1 MQKTKIILFTG
12 SARHGKDTSASFMK
26 ESLEAAGKSVII
38 YHFADPLK
46 MLCNTSYGWVM
57 GDKGPVG
64 RSILQN
70 VGTMYRKNNPMCW
83 VNICRQIAAGT
94 DADYMLVPDC
104 RYQTEANGFKDF
116 DYSVCRVIRPNFDNG
131 LTEEQKNHSSER
143 DMENYKVDFT
153 INNEFNLDVL
163 KKDVTN
169 ITEFLLRPIGQ
180 ELLFHHQEE

>member
-12 SARHGKDTSASFMK
+12 SARHGKDTSALFMK
-26 ESLEAAGKSVII
+26 ESLEAAGKNVII

-57 GDKGPVG
+57 GDKGQVG

-116 DYSVCRVIRPNFDNG
+116 DYSVCRVVRPNFDNG